1 MELFEIPLFD
11 DDFYKMIL
19 RLLINMFFL
28 TAIIR
33 MSYYHFSKKT
43 EFLFTFYLVG
53 IVVFF
58 LCFTLK
64 KYELD
69 LGLALGLFAI
79 FGILR
84 YRTDP
89 LKVREMTYLFVV
101 IGLSVMNAL
110 SNKKMSYMEIVTAN
124 TFIFLA
130 TYYLD
135 RFWSLQRVIPK
146 EKITPKDF
154 GTKDI
159 IYNNLE
165 NIKPQQFDLLKEELE
180 NSLGIEILNLD
191 IVEVDFEKQTAK
203 IKIRYKK

>member
-1 MELFEIPLFD
+1 
-11 DDFYKMIL
+11 
-19 RLLINMFFL
+19 
-28 TAIIR
+28 
-33 MSYYHFSKKT
+33 
-43 EFLFTFYLVG
+43 
-53 IVVFF
+53 
-58 LCFTLK
+58 
-64 KYELD
+64 
-69 LGLALGLFAI
+69 
-79 FGILR
+79 
-84 YRTDP
+84 
-89 LKVREMTYLFVV
+89 
-101 IGLSVMNAL
+101 
-110 SNKKMSYMEIVTAN
+110 MEIVTAN